1 VLLIGGIFM
10 VLSKKEI
17 GLLIKEARK
26 HKSEIIGNKYTQS
39 MLAEDL
45 ELSRGYIGD
54 VENGRIYPS
63 YVLLKKIAEK
73 CEVPFS
79 FFDDGKNSIS
89 QEDYSEESK
98 GSTTDKFASKYAEVT
113 DIEHA
118 MEITLAQPG
127 LMLKG
132 ELLSDESKIA
142 LANAIQMG
150 LAYAEQMQKK
160 HKEKHNK

>member
-1 VLLIGGIFM
+1 M

-26 HKSEIIGNKYTQS
+26 HKSEVIGKKYTQGI
-39 MLAEDL
+39 LAEEL

-63 YVLLKKIAEK
+63 YVLLNRIAEK
-73 CEVPFS
+73 CEVPLS
-79 FFDDGKNSIS
+79 FF
-89 QEDYSEESK
+89 EEEK
-98 GSTTDKFASKYAEVT
+98 RNLEPEIYEEAAEGSVTKEATSNYAEVT
-113 DIEHA
+113 EVGEAMDIA
-118 MEITLAQPG
+118 LAQPG
-127 LMLKG
+127 LMLNG

-142 LANAIQMG
+142 LANAIKMG

-160 HKEKHNK
+160 EKK

>member
-1 VLLIGGIFM
+1 M

-26 HKSEIIGNKYTQS
+26 HKSKVIGSKYTQS
-39 MLAEDL
+39 ILAEDL

-63 YVLLKKIAEK
+63 YVLLNRIAEK
-73 CEVPFS
+73 CEVPLS
-79 FFDDGKNSIS
+79 FFEN
-89 QEDYSEESK
+89 ESK
-98 GSTTDKFASKYAEVT
+98 AVAYKTQDEEVIKNPIVNEGSSNYAEVT
-113 DIEHA
+113 DVEEA
-118 MEITLAQPG
+118 MKVTLAQPG
-127 LMLKG
+127 LMLNG

-160 HKEKHNK
+160 EKK